1 MERIP
6 CLYFN
11 KKQKV
16 VHFTIRYFF
25 NSSKTS
31 STKNR
36 QELLRVKSL
45 FEGEQK
51 ERSRLGRELHEGIGA
66 MLLAMNQ
73 QLETYKSKHR
83 PNEEDQDLDLIMT
96 MVNDTSRELRN
107 TVHNLIP
114 ETIIL
119 QGLEEAINNFCQQ
132 INREKKLD
140 IQLYING
147 NWSDVSHDISLNIF
161 RIVQELI
168 HNIIKHSFATIA
180 AINIVLVDGNVK
192 MIVEDNGKG
201 INKENKGKGTGLR
214 NIRWRVAS
222 LKGLMSV
229 ESTIGKGT
237 IVHIAIPYENIKA

>member
-1 MERIP
+1 VR
-6 CLYFN
+6 
-11 KKQKV
+11 
-16 VHFTIRYFF
+16 FTIRHFF

-31 STKNR
+31 GKKNR

-83 PNEEDQDLDLIMT
+83 PDGADKDLELIMN

-114 ETIIL
+114 ETIVL
-119 QGLEEAINNFCQQ
+119 QGLEEAINNFCHQ
-132 INREKKLD
+132 INRTKKLE

-147 NWSDVSHDISLNIF
+147 KWSDVAHDISLNVF

-168 HNIIKHSFATIA
+168 HNIIKHSHATIA
-180 AINIVLVDGNVK
+180 AINIVLLDGNVK
-192 MIVEDNGKG
+192 MIVEDNGRG
-201 INKENKGKGTGLR
+201 IDKRSKSKGTGLR
-214 NIRWRVAS
+214 NIRWRVAF
-222 LKGLMSV
+222 LKGSMSI
-229 ESTIGKGT
+229 ESVMNKGT
-237 IVHIAIPYENIKA
+237 IIHIAIPYEDIEI

>member
-1 MERIP
+1 MEKLPR
-6 CLYFN
+6 LYFN
-11 KKQKV
+11 KNQKV

-25 NSSKTS
+25 NSNKTS
-31 STKNR
+31 GTKNR

-83 PNEEDQDLDLIMT
+83 PDGEDKDLDLIMA

-161 RIVQELI
+161 RIVQELV
-168 HNIIKHSFATIA
+168 HNIIKHSNATIA

-201 INKENKGKGTGLR
+201 INKQNKSKGTGLR

-229 ESTIGKGT
+229 ESVIGKGT
-237 IVHIAIPYENIKA
+237 IIHIAIPYEDIKV